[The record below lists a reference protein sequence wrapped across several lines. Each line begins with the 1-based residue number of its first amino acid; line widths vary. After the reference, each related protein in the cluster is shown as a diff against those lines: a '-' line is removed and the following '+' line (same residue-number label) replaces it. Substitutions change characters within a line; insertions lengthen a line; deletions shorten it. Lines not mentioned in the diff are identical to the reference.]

1 MNDFISLIG
10 YIGTAAAVILV
21 SLIVLDRYWGT
32 SALRGLVKPKQP
44 LFYEGRPWWTK
55 EPLIFQILNL
65 PVVAALLIYTLIL
78 KPELLMLQ
86 SILLVPIWTWASIIS
101 LLGVVNC
108 RAESK
113 GADEAEVHREIPS

>member
-86 SILLVPIWTWASIIS
+86 SILLVPIWITASVIS
-101 LLGVVNC
+101 LLVEVNC
-108 RAESK
+108 GAKSK
-113 GADEAEVHREIPS
+113 GTDKSEGHGKIPS